1 VKKRRFLQSLLLNEL
16 TGHIFLL
23 VAQVIY
29 ALNYSMVKDAMPVY
43 IGPSALVFLRI
54 AGAFVLFQVLEIIM
68 VRKKIPVSR
77 SIMKEL
83 FLLSLAGVV
92 INQIFFIGGLKYTTP
107 INSAII
113 MVSSPIMVFL
123 FSSFMK
129 KNFLRWTGLALSSL
143 GAIILLSFK
152 GDFRIGSDTW
162 LGDFMTLINA
172 ASWAL
177 FIVKSRSFFVEY
189 HPVWMMK
196 WLFFFGLI
204 VYAPFGIPA
213 LMEVNFSAFTAHAW
227 FAVFFVVVMTTFVA
241 YLLNLYGLKIHS
253 PETVSAYIYLQ
264 PLLAGTL
271 AIFLGKDELT
281 PTKLLSGILIILGL
295 YLINRKNSS

>member
-1 VKKRRFLQSLLLNEL
+1 
-16 TGHIFLL
+16 
-23 VAQVIY
+23 
-29 ALNYSMVKDAMPVY
+29 
-43 IGPSALVFLRI
+43 
-54 AGAFVLFQVLEIIM
+54 
-68 VRKKIPVSR
+68 
-77 SIMKEL
+77 
-83 FLLSLAGVV
+83 
-92 INQIFFIGGLKYTTP
+92 
-107 INSAII
+107 
-113 MVSSPIMVFL
+113 
-123 FSSFMK
+123 MK

-189 HPVWMMK
+189 HPVWLMK

-213 LMEVNFSAFTAHAW
+213 LMEVNFSVFTAHAW

-295 YLINRKNSS
+295 YLINRKNSSS